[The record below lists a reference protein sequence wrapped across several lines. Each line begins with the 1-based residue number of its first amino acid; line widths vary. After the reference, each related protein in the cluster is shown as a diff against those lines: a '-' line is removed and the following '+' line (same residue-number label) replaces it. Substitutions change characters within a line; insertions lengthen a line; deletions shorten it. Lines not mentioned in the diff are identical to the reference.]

1 MRSEKY
7 IQPDE
12 LNVDNVFENVNY
24 VIPIYQRNYAW
35 RKDEIEQL
43 LMDIDDLDETNSS
56 KYYLGSLVVNQ
67 VQPRVYEVID
77 GQQRL
82 TTLFLLLRYLDH
94 PSVERNPLKFEA
106 REKSNITLGEIETV
120 MDSKEPSLY
129 SEELVEGYE
138 IIKKYFQSKNAND
151 DYKKTV

>member
-82 TTLFLLLRYLDH
+82 TTLFCFFVIWIILL
-94 PSVERNPLKFEA
+94 
-106 REKSNITLGEIETV
+106 
-120 MDSKEPSLY
+120 
-129 SEELVEGYE
+129 
-138 IIKKYFQSKNAND
+138 
-151 DYKKTV
+151 

>member
-43 LMDIDDLDETNSS
+43 LMDIDDLDETDRKSTRLNSS
-56 KYYLGSLVVNQ
+56 HIQKS
-67 VQPRVYEVID
+67 RM
-77 GQQRL
+77 
-82 TTLFLLLRYLDH
+82 
-94 PSVERNPLKFEA
+94 PSSA
-106 REKSNITLGEIETV
+106 
-120 MDSKEPSLY
+120 
-129 SEELVEGYE
+129 
-138 IIKKYFQSKNAND
+138 
-151 DYKKTV
+151 

>member
-67 VQPRVYEVID
+67 VQPE
-77 GQQRL
+77 
-82 TTLFLLLRYLDH
+82 FM
-94 PSVERNPLKFEA
+94 K
-106 REKSNITLGEIETV
+106 
-120 MDSKEPSLY
+120 
-129 SEELVEGYE
+129 
-138 IIKKYFQSKNAND
+138 
-151 DYKKTV
+151 

>member
-43 LMDIDDLDETNSS
+43 LMDIDDLDETN
-56 KYYLGSLVVNQ
+56 
-67 VQPRVYEVID
+67 
-77 GQQRL
+77 
-82 TTLFLLLRYLDH
+82 
-94 PSVERNPLKFEA
+94 
-106 REKSNITLGEIETV
+106 
-120 MDSKEPSLY
+120 
-129 SEELVEGYE
+129 
-138 IIKKYFQSKNAND
+138 
-151 DYKKTV
+151 

>member
-56 KYYLGSLVVNQ
+56 KYYLGSFS
-67 VQPRVYEVID
+67 
-77 GQQRL
+77 GQSSPTSSLRSNRWPA
-82 TTLFLLLRYLDH
+82 TLNYFVFSSSLSGSSFCRKK
-94 PSVERNPLKFEA
+94 SFE
-106 REKSNITLGEIETV
+106 I
-120 MDSKEPSLY
+120 
-129 SEELVEGYE
+129 
-138 IIKKYFQSKNAND
+138 
-151 DYKKTV
+151 

>member
-43 LMDIDDLDETNSS
+43 LMDIDDLDETN
-56 KYYLGSLVVNQ
+56 Q
-67 VQPRVYEVID
+67 V
-77 GQQRL
+77 
-82 TTLFLLLRYLDH
+82 
-94 PSVERNPLKFEA
+94 
-106 REKSNITLGEIETV
+106 NITLQFSGQSSPT
-120 MDSKEPSLY
+120 SSL
-129 SEELVEGYE
+129 
-138 IIKKYFQSKNAND
+138 
-151 DYKKTV
+151 

>member
-67 VQPRVYEVID
+67 CSRNGISGDETCTHSWPR
-77 GQQRL
+77 GFSSFAHCTFAL
-82 TTLFLLLRYLDH
+82 
-94 PSVERNPLKFEA
+94 
-106 REKSNITLGEIETV
+106 
-120 MDSKEPSLY
+120 
-129 SEELVEGYE
+129 
-138 IIKKYFQSKNAND
+138 
-151 DYKKTV
+151 